1 METKSWWKSLTVW
14 ATIATLAIEAFKG
27 SLDAI
32 GPSWAVSVAPY
43 LTGALAIIG
52 RFRAGEPL
60 AIK

>member
-1 METKSWWKSLTVW
+1 MDKPWYTSLTVW

-32 GPSWAVSVAPY
+32 GPSWAVQVAPY

-52 RFRAGEPL
+52 RFRAGGPL
-60 AIK
+60 KLT